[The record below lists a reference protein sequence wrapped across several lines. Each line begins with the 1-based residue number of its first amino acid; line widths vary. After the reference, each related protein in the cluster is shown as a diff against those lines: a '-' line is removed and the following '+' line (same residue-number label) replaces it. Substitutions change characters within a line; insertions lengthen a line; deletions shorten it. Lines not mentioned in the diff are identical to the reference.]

1 VFEMGVSKKLMDI
14 CPHGVGLMGYGL
26 ASQKV
31 EGGQHPI
38 HARVFVLRNSRT
50 KQEIAYVFI

>member
-1 VFEMGVSKKLMDI
+1 MGVSKKLMDI